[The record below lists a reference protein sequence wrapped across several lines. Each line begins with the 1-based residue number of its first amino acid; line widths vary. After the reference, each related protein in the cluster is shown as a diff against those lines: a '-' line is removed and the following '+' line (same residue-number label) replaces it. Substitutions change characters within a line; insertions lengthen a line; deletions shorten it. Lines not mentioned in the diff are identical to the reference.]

1 MTPSELLTLIQSD
14 ATAAAFF
21 AAGNDTACAL
31 RCGAIAP
38 AVRQR
43 VSADR
48 IQEAASLNGLW
59 GTLKIAALNTSLT
72 DPPRGAAIAF
82 IDWVEAGRP
91 LDMDNTAVQTMA
103 ATLVTYSLATA
114 EQIAQLSALADTLQ
128 TFTAVDVGAARQE
141 GVSINGAT

>member
-1 MTPSELLTLIQSD
+1 MTPTALYTLIQSD
-14 ATAAAFF
+14 AAAAAFF

-59 GTLKIAALNTSLT
+59 GALKIAALNSSLT

-114 EQIAQLSALADTLQ
+114 QQIAQLSALADTPQ
-128 TFTAVDVGAARQE
+128 TFTAVDVGTARHE
-141 GVSINGAT
+141 GVTHGVT

>member
-1 MTPSELLTLIQSD
+1 MTPTALYTLIQSD

-31 RCGAIAP
+31 RCGVIAP
-38 AVRQR
+38 AIRQR

-59 GTLKIAALNTSLT
+59 GALKIAALNSTLT

-114 EQIAQLSALADTLQ
+114 EQIAQLSALADTPQ
-128 TFTAVDVGAARQE
+128 TFTAVDVGTARQE
-141 GVSINGAT
+141 GVTHGVT

>member
-1 MTPSELLTLIQSD
+1 MTPTVLYTLIQSD
-14 ATAAAFF
+14 AAAAAFF
-21 AAGNDTACAL
+21 AAGNDTACAV

-59 GTLKIAALNTSLT
+59 GALKIAALNSSLT

-114 EQIAQLSALADTLQ
+114 QQIAQLSALADTPQ
-128 TFTAVDVGAARQE
+128 TFTAVDVGTARHE
-141 GVSINGAT
+141 GVTHGVT

>member
-1 MTPSELLTLIQSD
+1 MTPTALYALIQSD

-21 AAGNDTACAL
+21 VAGNDTACAL
-31 RCGAIAP
+31 RCGVIAP
-38 AVRQR
+38 AIRQR

-48 IQEAASLNGLW
+48 IQEASSLNGLW

-82 IDWVEAGRP
+82 IDWVEAGRA
-91 LDMDNTAVQTMA
+91 LDMDNAAVQQMA

-114 EQIAQLSALADTLQ
+114 EQIAQLSALADTPQ

>member
-1 MTPSELLTLIQSD
+1 MTPTALYALIQSD

-21 AAGNDTACAL
+21 VAGNDTACAL
-31 RCGAIAP
+31 RCGVIAP

-59 GTLKIAALNTSLT
+59 GALKIAALNSSLT

-82 IDWVEAGRP
+82 IDWVEAGRA
-91 LDMDNTAVQTMA
+91 LDMDNSAVQQMA

-128 TFTAVDVGAARQE
+128 TFSAVDVGAARQE
-141 GVSINGAT
+141 GLTNGIA